1 MGVIMLYEPRDIRRQ
16 ACMFHTVIVRP
27 GRDPRAARGCSHVDV
42 RDLHCGTVAEE
53 K

>member
-16 ACMFHTVIVRP
+16 VCMFHTVIVRP
-27 GRDPRAARGCSHVDV
+27 SRGRGPAVAHVDV
-42 RDLHCGTVAEE
+42 CDLHCGTVAEE